1 MMRNQSIKVIIFDFD
16 GTIADTTT
24 SIAEIFNKIAPKY
37 NLPFFK
43 ESDLDYLRDNSM
55 SELIQRYDIG
65 PVKLLKLVAEI
76 QSELKNN
83 IENTPPIPGMIQVL
97 NDLEKQG
104 VAVGIVSSN
113 TTENIRLFLAKNK
126 ITNIGFVYS
135 EKTLFGKGKI
145 LTNLIRKQRL
155 SKSEVI
161 YVGDEVRD
169 VDAAFEARVFSAA
182 VTWGFNSE
190 KRLKRA
196 RPDFI
201 VNKPRDLVKKIS
213 LFRS

>member
-1 MMRNQSIKVIIFDFD
+1 MNYSIKVIIFDFD
-16 GTIADTTT
+16 GTIADTTS
-24 SIAEIFNKIAPKY
+24 SIATLFNKVAPKY

-55 SELIQRYDIG
+55 SELVQRYDIN
-65 PVKLLKLVAEI
+65 PIKLIKLVTEI
-76 QSELKNN
+76 QSELKKD
-83 IENTPPIPGMIQVL
+83 IENIPPIPGMVEVL
-97 NDLEKQG
+97 NELKRKNI
-104 VAVGIVSSN
+104 AVGIISSN
-113 TTENIRLFLAKNK
+113 TTENIKLFLAKNK
-126 ITNIGFVYS
+126 ITNINFVYS

-169 VDAAFEARVFSAA
+169 VEAAQEARVFSAA

-201 VNKPRDLVKKIS
+201 VNQPRELVKKIS